1 MRDSNAI
8 LKITLRLSAFE
19 AKKLSAFARFK
30 HNLKNSF
37 APLCLRGKKNSEMLK
52 WKIKPFEALNVNEL
66 YDVLKL
72 RSEIFVVEQN
82 CVYLDLDGKDKKALH
97 LIGEYEGK
105 IVAYSR
111 LFDAGISFD
120 NASIGRVVVDANYRD
135 KKWGH
140 ELMHEAIAGIKA
152 NFGKEAITIGA
163 QLYLKKFYES
173 HGFVQTSEMYLED
186 DIPHIEMIRD

>member
-1 MRDSNAI
+1 M
-8 LKITLRLSAFE
+8 E
-19 AKKLSAFARFK
+19 
-30 HNLKNSF
+30 
-37 APLCLRGKKNSEMLK
+37 LK

-66 YDVLKL
+66 YDLLKL

-97 LIGEYEGK
+97 LIGEYDGK
-105 IVAYSR
+105 TVAYVR

-135 KKWGH
+135 RKWGH
-140 ELMHEAIAGIKA
+140 DLMREAIAAIKS
-152 NFGKEAITIGA
+152 NFDKDAITIGA

-186 DIPHIEMIRD
+186 DIEHIEMIRG

>member
-1 MRDSNAI
+1 M
-8 LKITLRLSAFE
+8 
-19 AKKLSAFARFK
+19 KL
-30 HNLKNSF
+30 
-37 APLCLRGKKNSEMLK
+37 E
-52 WKIKPFEALNVNEL
+52 WKIKPFEALSVSEL
-66 YDVLKL
+66 YDLLQL

-135 KKWGH
+135 KKFGH
-140 ELMHEAIAGIKA
+140 DLMREAIAQIQS
-152 NFGKEAITIGA
+152 NFGKDKITIGA

-186 DIPHIEMIRD
+186 DIPHIEMIRE